1 MTPLDLT
8 SWAQTAVSGSMML
21 ALPVALAAGIVS
33 FFSPCVVPLLPG
45 YISFATGI
53 SAAEVMSPTRR
64 RGRLLLGMML
74 FVLGFA
80 TVFVVAGVILGAAGQ
95 LLLTYQGIVTRVV
108 GVAAIV
114 MGLLFTGLLPWGR
127 REIRLQR
134 LPAVGLAGAPLL
146 GVVFGLGW
154 TPCIGPTL
162 GVVLTLALNEGSAV
176 KGGLLAFVY
185 ALGLGIPFVVAGLA
199 FARMTRGVGFV
210 RRHHLALLRIGGG
223 MMMVVG
229 LLLVVGWWDQMV
241 AVMRQWASNFGTIL

>member
-1 MTPLDLT
+1 M
-8 SWAQTAVSGSMML
+8 VL
-21 ALPVALAAGIVS
+21 ALPVALAAGVVS

-45 YISFATGI
+45 YISFATGM

-64 RGRLLLGMML
+64 RGRLLLGMVL

-80 TVFVVAGVILGAAGQ
+80 VVFVAAGVILGTAGQ
-95 LLLTYQGIVTRVV
+95 LLLTYQWIVTRVV
-108 GVAAIV
+108 GVVAIV
-114 MGLLFTGLLPWGR
+114 MGLLFAGLLPLGR

-162 GVVLTLALNEGSAV
+162 GVVLTLALNEGSAL

-199 FARMTRGVGFV
+199 FARMTRGVSFV
-210 RRHHLALLRIGGG
+210 RRHHLALLRLGGG
-223 MMMVVG
+223 LMILVG
-229 LLLVVGWWDQMV
+229 LLLVTGWWDQMIS
-241 AVMRQWASNFGTIL
+241 VMRQWASNFGTVL